1 MEAQQVVSSN
11 GNILNGLLYFN
22 PTIFGDSRGFFQESW
37 NQRNWEKILK
47 SNGQTPKDF
56 VQDNHSRSSK
66 GTIRG
71 LHFQKAPYAQGKLV
85 RCINGRI
92 FDVAVDL
99 RKDSTTFGQWA
110 GIELSSENHIQ
121 FWIPEGF
128 AHGFL
133 ALSNIAEVFYKVTD
147 YWNKQ
152 SEISLIWNDKN
163 IRIDWPLDLLDSKA
177 VKLSH
182 KDKNACFLVQ
192 IRDKDLF

>member
-1 MEAQQVVSSN
+1 MEAQQVLSSN
-11 GNILNGLLYFN
+11 GNILNGLLSFN

-147 YWNKQ
+147 YWNK
-152 SEISLIWNDKN
+152 
-163 IRIDWPLDLLDSKA
+163 
-177 VKLSH
+177 
-182 KDKNACFLVQ
+182 
-192 IRDKDLF
+192 